1 MGIVLVVKSLRPASD
16 MIAVVG
22 CWCLRWMSEVV
33 CSEGVMMREEAGLK
47 GFFYGASLASIRHRH
62 KQQVPQAER
71 ALWQRCVARQGG
83 RASSAQN
90 AKTVRWA
97 TTLLARH
104 FSGTIPRITFRYT
117 ESSRRDWVGGR
128 SGFAR
133 YL

>member
-1 MGIVLVVKSLRPASD
+1 
-16 MIAVVG
+16 
-22 CWCLRWMSEVV
+22 
-33 CSEGVMMREEAGLK
+33 MREEAGLK
-47 GFFYGASLASIRHRH
+47 GFFYGASLGSIRHRH

-97 TTLLARH
+97 PTLLARH

-117 ESSRRDWVGGR
+117 EMLSPRLGGGVVACAISLTSLRSNTRAARDRHSLFVRRAPTLASAGV
-128 SGFAR
+128 A
-133 YL
+133 